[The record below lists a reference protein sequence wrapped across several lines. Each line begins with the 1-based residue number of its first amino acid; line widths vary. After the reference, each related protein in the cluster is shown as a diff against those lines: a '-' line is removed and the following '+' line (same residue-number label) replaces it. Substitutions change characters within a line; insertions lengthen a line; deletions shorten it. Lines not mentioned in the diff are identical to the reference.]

1 MSTATTTNEPQVWIG
16 CLACYNAGRL
26 VGEWFPAVGADEVTL
41 AQVHR
46 SAGGARFG
54 CEELWV
60 MDHEHIPVRGEM
72 DTTTAA
78 AWGEAYQQA
87 PDGLWE
93 AVCAWVDSGAYVA
106 AADASTPSLGDFEE
120 RYTGQWDSFEDYAE
134 HLAGELDLFD
144 GWPETAR
151 RYFDWTKWVNDL
163 RYDYTVCDAP
173 GGGVYVFRDL

>member
-1 MSTATTTNEPQVWIG
+1 MSTTTTTTEPQVWIG

-41 AQVHR
+41 AEVHR
-46 SAGGARFG
+46 YAGGARRD

-72 DTTTAA
+72 DPTTAA
-78 AWGEAYQQA
+78 AWGEVYQQA

-106 AADASTPSLGDFEE
+106 ASDGSAPSLGDFEE
-120 RYTGQWDSFEDYAE
+120 RYAGQWDSFDDYAE

-144 GWPETAR
+144 GWPEEAR
-151 RYFDWTKWVNDL
+151 RYFDWTRWIGDL
-163 RYDYTVCDAP
+163 RSDYTVVDAA
-173 GGGVYVFRDL
+173 GGVYVFRDL